1 MNKTDSLVVKTISQ
15 WITQEKTFFLC
26 TIISAKGASVRPL
39 GSLFAYDGESKV
51 GFISEAGMDH
61 AFCKHLD
68 EANFQEDITYFT
80 YGNQLMNK
88 DNDLCLPC
96 CGTVTLMIEKFTPT
110 QTTIELLKEW
120 NSLVER
126 RVTFTRTIDKNT
138 YTSKLEEPISPPT
151 VEEKKLTNITA
162 EIKISYTPT
171 IQVLIIGATPVSKHL
186 ARLASELGFIVRLCE
201 NRKLFLE
208 ILEYDNENNNENN
221 NFELSKTSSDVF
233 VQSNVDKYSSI
244 VSLAHDPSID
254 DDAINAALSSDSFY
268 VGAIGSAKNC
278 DKRVRRLSKNG
289 IDEDLLSKLHAPI
302 GISINSKTPD
312 EIAISII
319 AEIIEYKHYI

>member
-1 MNKTDSLVVKTISQ
+1 MNKTDSLVVKSISQ
-15 WITQEKTFFLC
+15 WITEGKTFFLC

-51 GFISEAGMDH
+51 GFISEPGMDH

-96 CGTVTLMIEKFTPT
+96 CGTVTLMIEKFSPT
-110 QTTIELLKEW
+110 QKSIELLKEW
-120 NSLVER
+120 TSLVER
-126 RVTFTRTIDKNT
+126 RVTFRRTIDKTN
-138 YTSKLEEPISPPT
+138 YASNLEELTSPLT
-151 VEEKKLTNITA
+151 AEEKKLTNNSD
-162 EIKISYTPT
+162 EIKITYTPT

-208 ILEYDNENNNENN
+208 ILEYDKANN
-221 NFELSKTSSDVF
+221 NFELSKTSSGVF
-233 VQSNVDKYSSI
+233 VQSYVDKYSSI

-254 DDAINAALSSDSFY
+254 DDAIITALSSDSFY
-268 VGAIGSAKNC
+268 VGAIGSTKNC

-289 IDEDLLSKLHAPI
+289 IDESLLSKLHAPI

-319 AEIIEYKHYI
+319 AEIIEHKHKL

>member
-1 MNKTDSLVVKTISQ
+1 MMNKTDSLVVKSILQ
-15 WITQEKTFFLC
+15 WIIEEKSFFLC

-39 GSLFAYDGESKV
+39 GSLFAYDGESRV
-51 GFISEAGMDH
+51 GFISEVGMDA

-68 EANFQEDITYFT
+68 EADFPEDITYFT
-80 YGNQLMNK
+80 YGNQLLNK

-96 CGTVTLMIEKFTPT
+96 CGTVTLMIEKFSPT
-110 QTTIELLKEW
+110 KISIELLTKW
-120 NSLVER
+120 NTLIEQ
-126 RVTFTRTIDKNT
+126 RVTFTRTINKIDF
-138 YTSKLEEPISPPT
+138 TSNLKELLSTPT
-151 VEEKKLTNITA
+151 AEEKKLTVDTAAIQIT
-162 EIKISYTPT
+162 YTPT

-186 ARLASELGFIVRLCE
+186 ARLCSDLGFIVRLCE

-208 ILEYDNENNNENN
+208 ILEYDKENN
-221 NFELSKTSSDVF
+221 NFDLSKSSSDVF
-233 VQSNVDKYSSI
+233 VESYVDKYTCV

-254 DDAINAALSSDSFY
+254 DDAIIAALSSDSFY
-268 VGAIGSAKNC
+268 IGAIGSSKNC

-289 IDEDLLSKLHAPI
+289 IDENLLSKLRAPI

-319 AEIIEYKHYI
+319 AEIIEQKHKL